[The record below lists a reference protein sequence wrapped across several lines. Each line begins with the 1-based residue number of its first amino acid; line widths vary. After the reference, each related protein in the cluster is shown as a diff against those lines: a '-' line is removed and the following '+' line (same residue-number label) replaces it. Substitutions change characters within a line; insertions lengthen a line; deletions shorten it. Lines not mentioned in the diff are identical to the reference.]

1 MTELKHMDSTQN
13 YLQGLIAGTVSRL
26 VKLSVLLLSENQ
38 LGGDVLF
45 ELGNSSILSYVNIA
59 RNSFS
64 RLFPPSICA
73 GGHAAYN
80 GYTSLH
86 DMTFQA
92 CTTLKYIDFTENNV
106 VADLVGWFDK
116 PP

>member
-73 GGHAAYN
+73 GG
-80 GYTSLH
+80 
-86 DMTFQA
+86 A
-92 CTTLKYIDFTENNV
+92 CCIQWIYE
-106 VADLVGWFDK
+106 
-116 PP
+116 PS

>member
-45 ELGNSSILSYVNIA
+45 ELGNGSILSYVNIA

-64 RLFPPSICA
+64 RLFLPS
-73 GGHAAYN
+73 GM
-80 GYTSLH
+80 LH
-86 DMTFQA
+86 TMDIRAFMT
-92 CTTLKYIDFTENNV
+92 
-106 VADLVGWFDK
+106 
-116 PP
+116 